1 MSGMSHA
8 PGFAFALLL
17 AALVSAAQAREY
29 VYPAIDGTQV
39 PDRSQT
45 PLVIEGDRVY
55 QAIPGTRTPA
65 RSGPSWVRED
75 DQIRPTIPGTGVP
88 DRSAPGWR
96 IERR

>member
-1 MSGMSHA
+1 MPRWGGYVVIA
-8 PGFAFALLL
+8 GLAGA
-17 AALVSAAQAREY
+17 AALAEGRDY
-29 VYPAIDGTQV
+29 LYPVIEGTQV

-65 RSGPSWVRED
+65 RSGPSWVREG
-75 DQIRPTIPGTGVP
+75 DQLRPTIPGTGVP
-88 DRSAPGWR
+88 DRNAPGWI